1 MPPES
6 PTPPVPPSPNDEQ
19 NAAHPPEQAY
29 ATPEYLP
36 DDAPDKGLSAV
47 EPLPP
52 EGQAEGEIMLPPAAS
67 TMRGDAFGPAV
78 LVPQSLTPQALPVE
92 PDLGSLPGHPQDKPP
107 AQDILSDFV
116 PDQALSALWERIERA
131 KKRIDE
137 EINNT
142 GMAGLLLDQLK
153 FARNEILG
161 GKANYE
167 EAERYINEVEFRLA
181 FYQRMRAWSRSLG
194 VFLFAY
200 EVVWGAALLA
210 FVLLGLGAAA
220 FTSGPRVQLFNL
232 PNDYIYLLATM
243 SWGALGG
250 VIGAM
255 LALVKHISW
264 EQNFD
269 RQHSMWY
276 LTSPIVGIAVGAVVF
291 LIIRTGLLSIT
302 GSGEAIHSPLI
313 IYLLACL
320 TGYQQNIFTRLVK
333 RLLQAFRLD
342 DSADSAAPE
351 SPARS

>member
-1 MPPES
+1 M
-6 PTPPVPPSPNDEQ
+6 
-19 NAAHPPEQAY
+19 
-29 ATPEYLP
+29 PEYLP
-36 DDAPDKGLSAV
+36 EDAPDKGLSAV

-52 EGQAEGEIMLPPAAS
+52 EGQPEGELKLPPAGS
-67 TMRGDAFGPAV
+67 TARGDAFGPAV
-78 LVPQSLTPQALPVE
+78 LVPQALPVE
-92 PDLGSLPGHPQDKPP
+92 PDLGSFPEHSQDKSP
-107 AQDILSDFV
+107 AEDVLREFV

-137 EINNT
+137 EVNNT
-142 GMAGLLLDQLK
+142 KTAGLLLDQLK
-153 FARNEILG
+153 FARNELLG

-167 EAERYINEVEFRLA
+167 ESERHVNEVEYRLA
-181 FYQRMRAWSRSLG
+181 FYQRMRVWSRSLG

-200 EVVWGAALLA
+200 EMVWGAGLLA

-220 FTSGPRVQLFNL
+220 FTSGPRAQLFNL

-255 LALVKHISW
+255 LALVKHIAW

-276 LTSPIVGIAVGAVVF
+276 LTSPIMGIAVGAVVF

-302 GSGEAIHSPLI
+302 GSGEAINSPLI

-333 RLLQAFRLD
+333 QLLQAFRLD
-342 DSADSAAPE
+342 DGSDRVTPEPPASAG
-351 SPARS
+351 